1 MSKTEGDLKL
11 PITVLAADAEN
22 ARVIRSDALEGLA
35 VSAETFG
42 DLGGIVFNERSGH
55 LVAGHQRM
63 KVIRASGAT
72 EWVRTSKTEGY
83 IAHAKTGQRFHIRI
97 VDWDETTERM
107 ANLVANNPAIQG
119 EFTGD
124 AVKQLRELE
133 DEVRF
138 EALRLDDLAG
148 DLEKELEAA
157 KRKLAAERK
166 KQKQEQEGGQDESG
180 RLGVGF
186 AIIVE
191 CADETHQRQLLDRFM
206 KEGIQCRA
214 LT

>member
-11 PITVLAADAEN
+11 PITVLAEDPEN
-22 ARVIRSDALEGLA
+22 ARVIRADALEGLA

-72 EWVRTSKTEGY
+72 EWIRTSKTEGY
-83 IAHAKTGQRFHIRI
+83 IAHAKTKERFHVRI
-97 VDWDETTERM
+97 VDWDDTTERM

-133 DEVRF
+133 DELRN
-138 EALRLDDLAG
+138 EALRHDDLAG
-148 DLEKELEAA
+148 NLEKELEAA
-157 KRKLAAERK
+157 KSKLAAERK
-166 KQKQEQEGGQDESG
+166 KQKQEGGQDESD

-191 CADETHQRQLLDRFM
+191 CADAAHQRQLLDRFM